1 MSLDLGPQCSAGN
14 NEPKKYTAIET
25 AVSLHETYAPKL
37 LQYVDTKGEI
47 NDVELDKLLENCGLE
62 KNEITKQFFS
72 EKIRAVDQSRKDIEK
87 NLEAYKLKQEKHKKN
102 LSSPEG
108 K

>member
-14 NEPKKYTAIET
+14 NEAETRT
-25 AVSLHETYAPKL
+25 AVEISALLYKTYAPKL
-37 LQYVDTKGEI
+37 SQYVDTKGEI
-47 NDVELDKLLENCGLE
+47 NDVELDKLLENCGLA
-62 KNEITKQFFS
+62 KNEKTKQFFS
-72 EKIRAVDQSRKDIEK
+72 EKIRAVDQSRKDIE
-87 NLEAYKLKQEKHKKN
+87 NIIEAYKLKQDKHKKN